1 MKRCGCRASKI
12 MKKLLIIRPIEEKT
26 FGMMVVE

>member
-1 MKRCGCRASKI
+1 MMRCGFGASKI
-12 MKKLLIIRPIEEKT
+12 MKKLFINAPIEEKT

>member
-1 MKRCGCRASKI
+1 MKRCRASKMLNKPFI
-12 MKKLLIIRPIEEKT
+12 LRPIEEKT